1 MRGLAQLLTRARAHG
16 GGAVVRPSG
25 VWSYGGE
32 GTYATADT
40 GTTASGGVGSFG

>member
-1 MRGLAQLLTRARAHG
+1 LAQLLTRARAHG
-16 GGAVVRPSG
+16 GGAVVRPPG

-32 GTYATADT
+32 GTYATADA

>member
-1 MRGLAQLLTRARAHG
+1 MAQLLTRARAHG
-16 GGAVVRPSG
+16 GGGAVVRPPG
-25 VWSYGGE
+25 MWSYGGE